1 MVTYDHAD
9 LLSAFRRVAIRRS
22 HQPSWIKAW
31 LLFDP
36 VTHVVIEPK
45 LMGKRQKG
53 DTELRLLVDICSS

>member
-1 MVTYDHAD
+1 MVTYDHTD
-9 LLSAFRRVAIRRS
+9 LLSAFRRVAKRRS

-53 DTELRLLVDICSS
+53 DIELRLPW